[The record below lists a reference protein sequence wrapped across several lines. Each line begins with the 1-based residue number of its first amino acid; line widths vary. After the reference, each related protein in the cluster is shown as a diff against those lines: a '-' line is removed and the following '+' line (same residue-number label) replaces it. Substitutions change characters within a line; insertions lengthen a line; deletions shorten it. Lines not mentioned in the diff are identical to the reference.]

1 MKMIRTALMVV
12 VLGALLAGAT
22 RTAEAQFAEDALRF
36 STPGLGVG
44 AAWLGSGNATVGHI
58 DDYSAMFWNPA
69 GLANMRSY
77 EFSFGLSYFGYNNE
91 ASYLDNTTSSYASS
105 VNLNALGIAI
115 PVPTVQGSLTFAL
128 GFGRHSTYKTTA
140 EFGGFN
146 ASNSIVESMLGQDL
160 PYAIYLASTDSASG
174 LPIPFVTG
182 NIQQDAVVS
191 ESGGINNWSLGAAVD
206 VAKDLSIGATF
217 NYQEGSYQ
225 YDREF
230 QETDTRNFYNGA
242 PPDDFYRFR
251 YSSTISSSL
260 SGVSGLFGIMYRA
273 KGFLRFG
280 MTVRTPTYYWIKE
293 DFGDRGVSEFDPTS
307 PDAGPFQAD
316 YPGYTE
322 YEITTPLVV
331 SGGAALNFWDFLTV
345 AADAEYT
352 DWTEMKFETT
362 NPDLQEENRLI
373 TKVYRSTVNLR
384 GGAELNLLGSGVR
397 LRAGLIWNPSPYKDD
412 PPEFD
417 KVYLTAG
424 AGFEFAGNV
433 ALDVAY
439 ARGFWDTYRDN
450 YAIAG
455 VEQASRTSES
465 ITTDDVFVTLRARF

>member
-1 MKMIRTALMVV
+1 MKTIRTGLMMVAL
-12 VLGALLAGAT
+12 GGLLVGAT
-22 RTAEAQFAEDALRF
+22 GTASGQFAEDVLRF

-44 AAWLGSGNATVGHI
+44 AAWLGSGNAAVGHV
-58 DDYSAMFWNPA
+58 DDYSSMFWNPA
-69 GLANMRSY
+69 GLANLRSY
-77 EFSFGLSYFGYNNE
+77 EFSFGMSYLGYGNE
-91 ASYLDNTTSSYASS
+91 ASYLGSTTSSYAST

-128 GFGRHSTYKTTA
+128 GYGRHSSYKTTA

-146 ASNSIVESMLGQDL
+146 TSNSIVGSMLDQDL
-160 PYAIYLASTDSASG
+160 PYAIYLATTDSISG
-174 LPIPFVTG
+174 LPVPFVTG
-182 NIQQDAVVS
+182 NVQQDVLVN
-191 ESGGINNWSLGAAVD
+191 ESGGINNWSFGAAVD
-206 VAKDLSIGATF
+206 VAKDLSVGATF

-230 QETDTRNFYNGA
+230 EETDTRNFYSGA
-242 PPDDFYRFR
+242 PPDDFDYFR
-251 YSSTISSSL
+251 YSSTINSSL
-260 SGVSGLFGIMYRA
+260 SGVSGLFGVMYRA

-280 MTVRTPTYYWIKE
+280 MTVRTPTYYWIRE
-293 DFGDRGVSEFDPTS
+293 DFGDRGVSQFDPTS

-352 DWTEMKFETT
+352 DWTQMKFETS

-373 TKVYRSTVNLR
+373 TRVYRSTVNLR
-384 GGAELNLLGSGVR
+384 GGAELSLLGSGIR
-397 LRAGLIWNPSPYKDD
+397 LRGGLIWNPSPYEDD
-412 PPEFD
+412 PAEFD
-417 KVYLTAG
+417 QIYLTAG

-433 ALDVAY
+433 ALDLAY

-450 YAIAG
+450 YAIPG
-455 VEQASRTSES
+455 VEQASRTTES
-465 ITTDDVFVTLRARF
+465 IITDNVIVTLRARF

>member
-1 MKMIRTALMVV
+1 MKTIRRGLMVV
-12 VLGALLAGAT
+12 ALGGLLTGAVS
-22 RTAEAQFAEDALRF
+22 TAEAQYAEDVLRF

-44 AAWLGSGNATVGHI
+44 ARWLGSGNAAVGRA
-58 DDYSAMFWNPA
+58 DDYTAMFWNPA
-69 GLANMRSY
+69 GLANLRSY
-77 EFSFGLSYFGYNNE
+77 EFSFGMSYLGYGND
-91 ASYLDNTTSSYASS
+91 ASYLGTTTSGSAST
-105 VNLNALGIAI
+105 VNLNSLGIAI

-128 GFGRHSTYKTTA
+128 GYGRHSSYKTTS

-146 ASNSIVESMLGQDL
+146 ASNSIVESMLDQDL
-160 PYAIYLASTDSASG
+160 PYAIYLATTDSISG

-182 NIQQDAVVS
+182 NVQQDVLVNEA
-191 ESGGINNWSLGAAVD
+191 GGINNWSFGVALD

-230 QETDTRNFYNGA
+230 EETDTRNFYSGA
-242 PPDDFYRFR
+242 PPDDFNRLL
-251 YSSTISSSL
+251 YSSTINSSL

-273 KGFLRFG
+273 KGLVRFG
-280 MTVRTPTYYWIKE
+280 MTVRTPTYYWITE

-331 SGGAALNFWDFLTV
+331 TGGAALNFFDFLTV

-352 DWTEMKFETT
+352 DWTQMKFETS

-384 GGAELNLLGSGVR
+384 AGAELSLLGSGIR
-397 LRAGLIWNPSPYKDD
+397 LRGGLIWNPSPYEDD
-412 PPEFD
+412 PDEFD
-417 KVYLTAG
+417 QLYVTAG

-433 ALDVAY
+433 GLDLAY

-455 VEQASRTSES
+455 VEQASRTTES
-465 ITTDDVFVTLRARF
+465 ITTDNVIVTLRARF

>member
-1 MKMIRTALMVV
+1 MKTIGRGLVVASVVGLLTGVIGTA
-12 VLGALLAGAT
+12 
-22 RTAEAQFAEDALRF
+22 RAQYAEDVLRF
-36 STPGLGVG
+36 STAGLGVG
-44 AAWLGSGNATVGHI
+44 ASWLGSGNATVGRV

-77 EFSFGLSYFGYNNE
+77 EFSFGLSYLGYGNE
-91 ASYLDNTTSSYASS
+91 ATYLGNTTSSSVS
-105 VNLNALGIAI
+105 TVNLNAVGIAI

-128 GFGRHSTYKTTA
+128 GFGRHSTYKATS

-146 ASNSIVESMLGQDL
+146 TSNSIVESMLGQDL
-160 PYAIYLASTDSASG
+160 PYAIYLATTDSVSG

-182 NIQQDAVVS
+182 NIQQDVVVS
-191 ESGGINNWSLGAAVD
+191 ESGGINNWSFGAAVD
-206 VAKDLSIGATF
+206 VAKDLSVGATF

-230 QETDTRNFYNGA
+230 EEEDTRNFYNGA
-242 PPDDFYRFR
+242 QPDDFYRFR
-251 YSSTISSSL
+251 YSSTIGSSL

-280 MTVRTPTYYWIKE
+280 MTVRTPTYYWIRE

-352 DWTEMKFETT
+352 DWTQMKFETS

-384 GGAELNLLGSGVR
+384 GGADLNLLGSGVR
-397 LRAGLIWNPSPYKDD
+397 LRGGLIWNPSPYEGY
-412 PPEFD
+412 PAEFD
-417 KVYLTAG
+417 QIYLTAG

-433 ALDVAY
+433 MLDLAY

-450 YAIAG
+450 YTIAG
-455 VEQASRTSES
+455 VEQASRTTES
-465 ITTDDVFVTLRARF
+465 ITTDNVTVTLRARF